1 MGGWYLKKE
10 LLEIKIIMM
19 NIPKEKTPTSLNV
32 KGEKFFPMCSNEN
45 SVQYKEMLDLRVKS
59 YIII

>member
-1 MGGWYLKKE
+1 
-10 LLEIKIIMM
+10 MM